1 MCDGAIGR
9 EAHAHVH
16 QSARSLGK
24 RLMDIGV
31 TLVLLVATAPILALA
46 ALAIAVSSEFPIIHR
61 RRVVGLRGKLFDA
74 FKLRTMVHDADGALQ
89 RSPIL
94 RAAFEQNYK
103 LQGDP
108 RVTPVGALLRKWS
121 IDELP
126 QLVNVLQGQMSL
138 VGPRMVAPEELAKYG
153 AYADELI

>member
-16 QSARSLGK
+16 QSARSVGK

-74 FKLRTMVHDADGALQ
+74 FKLRTMVRDADGALQ

-103 LQGDP
+103 LHGDP
-108 RVTPVGALLRKWS
+108 RAACSSAQDRKSTRLNSSHMS
-121 IDELP
+121 I
-126 QLVNVLQGQMSL
+126 S
-138 VGPRMVAPEELAKYG
+138 
-153 AYADELI
+153 

>member
-1 MCDGAIGR
+1 
-9 EAHAHVH
+9 
-16 QSARSLGK
+16 
-24 RLMDIGV
+24 MDIGV

-74 FKLRTMVHDADGALQ
+74 FKLRTMVRDADGALQ

-138 VGPRMVAPEELAKYG
+138 VGPRLVAP
-153 AYADELI
+153 

>member
-16 QSARSLGK
+16 QSARSVGK

-61 RRVVGLRGKLFDA
+61 RRVAGLCGKLFDA
-74 FKLRTMVHDADGALQ
+74 FK
-89 RSPIL
+89 RSTSVRAAASAFMRAPIL
-94 RAAFEQNYK
+94 RRSSDQNYK
-103 LQGDP
+103 F
-108 RVTPVGALLRKWS
+108 
-121 IDELP
+121 
-126 QLVNVLQGQMSL
+126 
-138 VGPRMVAPEELAKYG
+138 Y
-153 AYADELI
+153 